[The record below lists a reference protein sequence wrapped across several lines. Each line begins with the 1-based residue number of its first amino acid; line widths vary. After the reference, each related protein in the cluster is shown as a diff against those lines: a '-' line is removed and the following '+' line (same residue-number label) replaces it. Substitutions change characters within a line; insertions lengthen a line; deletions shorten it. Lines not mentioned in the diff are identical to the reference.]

1 MSQKPAHSLLETCL
15 NTASGFVVSLAAA
28 MLVFPAF
35 GVKSNAVQN
44 FGITCVYTI
53 ISIARSYV
61 WRRVFNW
68 LHVTGRL

>member
-15 NTASGFVVSLAAA
+15 NTFSGFVISFVAT

-35 GVKSNAVQN
+35 GVASTPAKN
-44 FGITCVYTI
+44 FGITVVYTA
-53 ISIARSYV
+53 ISIVRSYV

>member
-1 MSQKPAHSLLETCL
+1 MTQKARHSLFETLL
-15 NTASGFVVSLAAA
+15 NTASGFLLSFAATG
-28 MLVFPAF
+28 LVFPLF
-35 GVKSNAVQN
+35 GVKSSVTQN

-61 WRRVFNW
+61 WRRTFNW